1 MYVKFWSVNKDT
13 HMSLLSV
20 TNQLDDHLVHKYL
33 LKTYY
38 VLAVFLAW
46 KILQLTRGLNSK
58 MPNPWGLLYPGRRK
72 LL

>member
-38 VLAVFLAW
+38 VLAVFLTW
-46 KILQLTRGLNSK
+46 KI
-58 MPNPWGLLYPGRRK
+58 
-72 LL
+72 